1 MVRRLPHPARSA
13 LPEMFL
19 CFIPPK
25 LMMLRRLA
33 ENVTGS
39 SASQAQ
45 AVDMDRARRWWGGG
59 RGGPD
64 GLRRRA
70 LLMMFRAMAAAVV
83 VCSVTGMVALDSCV
97 PPAQEHLLG
106 IA

>member
-1 MVRRLPHPARSA
+1 
-13 LPEMFL
+13 MFL

-59 RGGPD
+59 G
-64 GLRRRA
+64 
-70 LLMMFRAMAAAVV
+70 
-83 VCSVTGMVALDSCV
+83 VA
-97 PPAQEHLLG
+97 PTA
-106 IA
+106 

>member
-1 MVRRLPHPARSA
+1 
-13 LPEMFL
+13 MFL

-45 AVDMDRARRWWGGG
+45 AVDMDRARRWWGG
-59 RGGPD
+59 RG
-64 GLRRRA
+64 
-70 LLMMFRAMAAAVV
+70 
-83 VCSVTGMVALDSCV
+83 VA
-97 PPAQEHLLG
+97 PTA
-106 IA
+106 

>member
-1 MVRRLPHPARSA
+1 
-13 LPEMFL
+13 MFL

-45 AVDMDRARRWWGGG
+45 AVDMDRARRWWGGEG
-59 RGGPD
+59 WPRRPETARAADDVQSD
-64 GLRRRA
+64 GC
-70 LLMMFRAMAAAVV
+70 
-83 VCSVTGMVALDSCV
+83 CSCGVERDGHGCA
-97 PPAQEHLLG
+97 
-106 IA
+106 